1 MQSTTRDEPLFEG
14 VDSSSTG
21 TGSIEP
27 SALAGLVR
35 WFEKYL
41 VVLVIGGLIAGIW
54 VASFSQQLVDYVD
67 STVNLFMDGYGYVA
81 PAAIFLILTPS
92 LARLFGT
99 RRMGWF
105 GLFVIGWFAGRKIL
119 AGLWAV
125 AFVALVFRIPFLPQG
140 SLSLADGITQTLD
153 SLGTMMLTSS
163 YFWAM
168 YAAVTVA
175 LVSTRIERLTRLLE
189 KILDG
194 VEVAGS
200 YLMPV
205 MGHVPSSGVRVRH
218 PVDIV

>member
-27 SALAGLVR
+27 SRLADMVR

-105 GLFVIGWFAGRKIL
+105 GLFVIGWFAGSRPVK
-119 AGLWAV
+119 WCK
-125 AFVALVFRIPFLPQG
+125 
-140 SLSLADGITQTLD
+140 S
-153 SLGTMMLTSS
+153 TSS
-163 YFWAM
+163 C
-168 YAAVTVA
+168 
-175 LVSTRIERLTRLLE
+175 
-189 KILDG
+189 
-194 VEVAGS
+194 
-200 YLMPV
+200 
-205 MGHVPSSGVRVRH
+205 
-218 PVDIV
+218 